1 MSVTNAEILA
11 YLVDLSANI
20 AQQFAEVNAYLQ
32 SIQLTVSKTDQTVT
46 LEFANLYNDLSNN
59 FAQVNTELALID
71 NAVASCNTQIEGVS
85 KQVSDVQGYLESEI
99 NTGLILNIEGII
111 EVKNILNL
119 EVIPEISQQT
129 NTINTHTNEALSD
142 AVNAINTNTNAA
154 VGEARDNV
162 NAHINPL
169 LLNKLPQK

>member
-20 AQQFAEVNAYLQ
+20 AQQFSLVDAKLENIQ
-32 SIQLTVSKTDQTVT
+32 STVGNTDQTVT

-59 FAQVNTELALID
+59 FAQINNELALI
-71 NAVASCNTQIEGVS
+71 NFNNTSFFLDVNSQLEGVS

-99 NTGLILNIEGII
+99 NDGLILNTEGII
-111 EVKNILNL
+111 DVKNILNL

-129 NTINTHTNEALSD
+129 NN
-142 AVNAINTNTNAA
+142 INTNTNTALSQYTNTINTNTNESVSTA
-154 VGEARDNV
+154 VR
-162 NAHINPL
+162 IL
-169 LLNKLPQK
+169 KS

>member
-1 MSVTNAEILA
+1 MSITNAEILA

-20 AQQFAEVNAYLQ
+20 AQQFAQVNAYLQ
-32 SIQLTVSKTDQTVT
+32 SIQLTVSKTD
-46 LEFANLYNDLSNN
+46 
-59 FAQVNTELALID
+59 
-71 NAVASCNTQIEGVS
+71 NAVASGNTQLEGVS

-99 NTGLILNIEGII
+99 NTGLILNTEGII
-111 EVKNILNL
+111 DVKNILNL

-142 AVNAINTNTNAA
+142 AVNAINTNTNVA

-162 NAHINPL
+162 NAHINPFF
-169 LLNKLPQK
+169 LNNLPQK